1 MIVIPKGEE
10 HKPFVDE
17 ECKVLLVE
25 PRRVV
30 NTVETGGEL
39 TAENDVWVQLALKR
53 SSTPYR
59 TYFQRELTN

>member
-39 TAENDVWVQLALKR
+39 TAENDVWV
-53 SSTPYR
+53 
-59 TYFQRELTN
+59 